1 MFEKVKL
8 WLGFKPDPVKGEVY
22 RYEPE
27 SPYDEAIEVTVL
39 GTKKDY
45 VEYAYTFGSKSN
57 SKIGVF
63 HRIYQKVTEN

>member
-1 MFEKVKL
+1 MFEKIKL

-27 SPYDEAIEVTVL
+27 SPYAETIEVTVL

-45 VEYAYTFGSKSN
+45 VEYAYTSGSKTN
-57 SKIGVF
+57 DKIGVF
-63 HRIYQKVTEN
+63 HRSYQKVIEN